1 MAKEV
6 FMPKLGMTMETGTIM
21 KWLVQEGEEVTAG
34 DIILEVMTNK
44 INIEV
49 EAYETGTM
57 LKILYEEGEEV
68 PVNQAI
74 AYIGKK
80 GEEVGEFSQPTMNS
94 QLNSQVTEDKKSEEP
109 VTEKKEKNGGK
120 SRATPSARK
129 LAREH
134 DLQLTEIQGTGPN
147 GRIHRKDVKA
157 HIDNQIDTLPSVAY
171 EDLAQKVEHKKDTET
186 FKVTGMRK
194 IIGDRM
200 KQSISQ
206 APHVTLHSE
215 VDMSEAIRLRQQ
227 LLPIIEEKIG
237 LRISY
242 TEIILKAVGVTL
254 RDHPMMNA
262 TLVNGEIYLNSRI
275 DIGLAVSHSD
285 GLLVP
290 VIQGVDRLGMAQLS
304 EQSKKLARA
313 AREGKLIPNQLQG
326 GTFTVSNLGMYRV
339 DQFTPIIN
347 LPETAILGVGQIK
360 ERPIGV
366 NSEIVLKPMMSLSLS
381 FDHRTVD
388 GAPAA
393 AFLTQLVDTLEHPA
407 NLLV

>member
-21 KWLVQEGEEVTAG
+21 KWLVEEGDSVTAG

-68 PVNQAI
+68 PVNQVI
-74 AYIGKK
+74 AYIGEK
-80 GEEVGEFSQPTMNS
+80 GEKVGESANPKSEKDST
-94 QLNSQVTEDKKSEEP
+94 SEEP
-109 VTEKKEKNGGK
+109 IEIREAKIEQKADKP
-120 SRATPSARK
+120 RATPSARK

-134 DLQLTEIQGTGPN
+134 DISLSVISGTGPK
-147 GRIHRKDVKA
+147 GRIHRKDVETYLANQVSPSNAPIDDISTAKELTSAAAKA
-157 HIDNQIDTLPSVAY
+157 I
-171 EDLAQKVEHKKDTET
+171 KVK
-186 FKVTGMRK
+186 GMRK
-194 IIGDRM
+194 VIGDRM
-200 KQSISQ
+200 QQSFSE

-215 VDMSEAIRLRQQ
+215 VDMSEAMRLRGQ
-227 LLPIIEEKIG
+227 LLPMIEQKTG
-237 LRISY
+237 LRLSY

-254 RDHPMMNA
+254 RDHPMVNA
-262 TLVNGEIYLNSRI
+262 TLVKDEIHLSAQI
-275 DIGLAVSHSD
+275 DIGLAVSHPN

-290 VIQGVDRLGMAQLS
+290 VIREVDKLGLADLT
-304 EQSKKLARA
+304 EQSKTIAQA
-313 AREGKLIPNQLQG
+313 AREGKLLPNQLQG

-360 ERPIGV
+360 ERPVGV
-366 NSEIVLKPMMSLSLS
+366 NGEIVLRPMMALSLS
-381 FDHRTVD
+381 FDHRTID

-393 AFLTQLVDTLEHPA
+393 AFLTQLVETLENPA
-407 NLLV
+407 HLLI

>member
-21 KWLVQEGEEVTAG
+21 KWLVEEGEPVTAG

-68 PVNQAI
+68 PVNQVI
-74 AYIGKK
+74 AYIGEK
-80 GEEVGEFSQPTMNS
+80 GEKVGEPPAPKQGESPTPVNE
-94 QLNSQVTEDKKSEEP
+94 EDDSPNNEVKIQAEP
-109 VTEKKEKNGGK
+109 KRDKP
-120 SRATPSARK
+120 RATPSARK

-134 DLQLTEIQGTGPN
+134 ELSLLDISGTGPK
-147 GRIHRKDVKA
+147 GRIHRKDVEKHLQTVVA
-157 HIDNQIDTLPSVAY
+157 ASESSV
-171 EDLAQKVEHKKDTET
+171 DQTAQKAKAASTQSI
-186 FKVTGMRK
+186 KVAGMRK
-194 IIGDRM
+194 VIGDRM
-200 KQSISQ
+200 QQSFSE

-215 VDMSEAIRLRQQ
+215 VDMSEAMRLRQQ
-227 LLPIIEEKIG
+227 LLPIVEQKTG
-237 LRISY
+237 LRLSY

-254 RDHPMMNA
+254 RDHPYVHA
-262 TLVNGEIYLNSRI
+262 TMVKNEIHLHSQV
-275 DIGLAVSHSD
+275 DIGLAVSHPN

-290 VIQGVDRLGMAQLS
+290 VLREVDKLGMAELT
-304 EQSKKLARA
+304 EQSKSVARA
-313 AREGKLIPNQLQG
+313 AREDKLQPNQLQG

-360 ERPIGV
+360 EKPVGV
-366 NSEIVLKPMMSLSLS
+366 NGEIVLRPMMSLSLS
-381 FDHRTVD
+381 FDHRTID

-393 AFLTQLVDTLEHPA
+393 AFLTQLVETLEQPA
-407 NLLV
+407 HLLI

>member
-21 KWLVQEGEEVTAG
+21 KWLVEEGEPVDAG

-68 PVNQAI
+68 PVNQVI
-74 AYIGKK
+74 AYIGAK
-80 GEEVGEFSQPTMNS
+80 GEKIDESSPSKQEQAPSSAME
-94 QLNSQVTEDKKSEEP
+94 EDNLQKSEIAKQEQKS
-109 VTEKKEKNGGK
+109 EKP
-120 SRATPSARK
+120 RATPSARK

-134 DLQLTEIQGTGPN
+134 DLSLLGIHGTGPK
-147 GRIHRKDVKA
+147 GRIHRKDVETHLQAVSASIEPKED
-157 HIDNQIDTLPSVAY
+157 HISKKEAATDTKPIKVA
-171 EDLAQKVEHKKDTET
+171 
-186 FKVTGMRK
+186 GMRK
-194 IIGDRM
+194 VIGNRM
-200 KQSISQ
+200 QQSFSE

-227 LLPIIEEKIG
+227 LLPIIEQKTG
-237 LRISY
+237 LRLSY

-254 RDHPMMNA
+254 RDHPMLNA
-262 TLVNGEIYLNSRI
+262 TLIKNEIHLHSQI
-275 DIGLAVSHSD
+275 DIGLAVSHPN

-290 VIQGVDRLGMAQLS
+290 VIREVDKLGMAELT
-304 EQSKKLARA
+304 EQSKNAARA
-313 AREGKLIPNQLQG
+313 AREGKLSPNQLQG

-339 DQFTPIIN
+339 DEFTPIIN

-366 NSEIVLKPMMSLSLS
+366 NGEIVLRPMMSLSLS
-381 FDHRTVD
+381 FDHRTID

-393 AFLTQLVDTLEHPA
+393 AFLTQLVETLEQPSH
-407 NLLV
+407 LLI